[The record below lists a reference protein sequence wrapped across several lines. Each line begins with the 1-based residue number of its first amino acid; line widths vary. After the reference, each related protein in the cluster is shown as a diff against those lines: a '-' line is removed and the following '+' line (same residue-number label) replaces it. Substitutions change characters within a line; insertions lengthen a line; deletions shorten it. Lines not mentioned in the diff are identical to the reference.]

1 MFRRSRKAVG
11 CAAGL
16 GVLGD
21 NGLLITPRWG
31 SFVFI
36 GEIITLSEAPPEP
49 APLKF
54 CAHCG
59 RCSAACPSPD
69 SCLSALTQKKGALSA
84 GEEELIRRSGS
95 VWGCD
100 ICQLACPCNDGAEE
114 TAIPEFARVDRRPLC
129 GVDGLAPGVE
139 RKFRTGLHLA
149 RERRAQA
156 QSSDKP
162 QIVVEHRGKGAGKAD
177 LSGTFKKD
185 IKYPPHTGAKF
196 RSYIFS
202 AAYKKRAKPARA
214 GIDDYFKRGPG
225 HDTVF
230 GSYIAYQRE
239 NPAGERPASSGAVP
253 GAAGE
258 SDAPG
263 KSFGPFPG
271 YGEKPRAGGKPRFT
285 RKKEH
290 SALAAVDLGAGILA
304 AGPIAQMTAVGRDG
318 GEGA

>member
-1 MFRRSRKAVG
+1 MCDEVIKRIRAAGGDAAPVRISHGEYNTAIAAVIPYFCGREKGNVSLYARGADYHRVVRNILAQSAAGLENKEIYADVSPFDERRLA

-114 TAIPEFARVDRRPLC
+114 TAIPEFREGLIKNLSVED
-129 GVDGLAPGVE
+129 VDGLSSRALE
-139 RKFRTGLHLA
+139 RKFPGRAFTWRGSAVL
-149 RERRAQA
+149 RRNL
-156 QSSDKP
+156 
-162 QIVVEHRGKGAGKAD
+162 QINR
-177 LSGTFKKD
+177 
-185 IKYPPHTGAKF
+185 
-196 RSYIFS
+196 R
-202 AAYKKRAKPARA
+202 
-214 GIDDYFKRGPG
+214 
-225 HDTVF
+225 
-230 GSYIAYQRE
+230 
-239 NPAGERPASSGAVP
+239 
-253 GAAGE
+253 
-258 SDAPG
+258 
-263 KSFGPFPG
+263 
-271 YGEKPRAGGKPRFT
+271 
-285 RKKEH
+285 
-290 SALAAVDLGAGILA
+290 
-304 AGPIAQMTAVGRDG
+304 
-318 GEGA
+318 